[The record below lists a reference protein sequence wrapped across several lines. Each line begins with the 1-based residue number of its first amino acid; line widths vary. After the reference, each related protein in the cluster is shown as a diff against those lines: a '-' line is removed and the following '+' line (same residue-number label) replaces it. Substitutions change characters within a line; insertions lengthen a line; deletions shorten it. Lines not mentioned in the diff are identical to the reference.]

1 MTEDRKEKIEKYAK
15 NIKKKLRDEFKITD
29 FRDPFKVISLLDN
42 YIIIRFKNDKEIQ
55 GFTLKKGEY
64 RCIYINSADV
74 LGRQYYSCW
83 HEFYHSI
90 DDINELRV
98 SKKGDKSPAE
108 EEAEYFAGCMILDR
122 EELDYYIRKK
132 WGSEKK
138 LDEEALVDIQY
149 NFQVSFSA
157 LKTRLAEIYNNK
169 SFYKYNINSRE
180 NREKYESLV
189 KKMGFTLDL
198 ISKTNDFCIPSS
210 FIANL
215 KSNIVSKRISL
226 EKANKIID
234 FLSENEVD
242 TKW

>member
-1 MTEDRKEKIEKYAK
+1 MNEDRKVQIEMVAK
-15 NIKKKLRDEFKITD
+15 KIKKTLKEEYNVEDFRNPFKI
-29 FRDPFKVISLLDN
+29 ISLLDN
-42 YIIIRFKNDKEIQ
+42 YIIIRFKNYKEIQ

-98 SKKGDKSPAE
+98 SRKGDKSPAE
-108 EEAEYFAGCMILDR
+108 EEAEYFAGCMLLDR
-122 EELDYYIRKK
+122 EELDCYIRKK
-132 WGSEKK
+132 WGNEKK

-149 NFQVSFSA
+149 KFQVSFSA

-169 SFYKYNINSRE
+169 SFYKYNINSPG

-189 KKMGFTLDL
+189 KKMGLTLDL
-198 ISKTNDFCIPSS
+198 ISETNDFCIPSS

-215 KSNIVSKRISL
+215 QSNIISNRVSL

-234 FLSENEVD
+234 FLSENGVD